1 MDISD
6 TLKYTQEIMNS
17 DDYLQVF
24 KTGSWGAV
32 DSEFNKIVNEIV
44 EGKNLSTALDYC
56 KRLQKVAQDQL

>member
-1 MDISD
+1 M
-6 TLKYTQEIMNS
+6 
-17 DDYLQVF
+17 F